1 MDNSVGVA
9 VKERLS
15 EGEERFERARRRA
28 GAVLAPVVLVV
39 LLLWPMPALSEP
51 AHRLA
56 AVMATVVILWITEAL
71 PMPVTALLGVT
82 ACVVLNR
89 PAP

>member
-1 MDNSVGVA
+1 MDNSDGVVA
-9 VKERLS
+9 RERLS

-28 GAVLAPVVLVV
+28 GAVLAPAVLVL
-39 LLLWPMPALSEP
+39 LLLWPMPGLSAP

-71 PMPVTALLGVT
+71 PLAVTALIGPGWQSS
-82 ACVVLNR
+82 CR
-89 PAP
+89 